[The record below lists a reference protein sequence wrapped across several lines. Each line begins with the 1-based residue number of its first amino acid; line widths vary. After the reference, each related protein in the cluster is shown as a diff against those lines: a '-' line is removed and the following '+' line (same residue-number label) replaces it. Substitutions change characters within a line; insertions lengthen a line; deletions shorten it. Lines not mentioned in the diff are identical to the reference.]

1 MNFVGS
7 VGDYP
12 ESRCKRKSGLSYDFL
27 FVFDRSDYRDFVEI
41 PGIKIVRP
49 PQEALN
55 YLQEKGHKTVLLS
68 VVRICI
74 MHF

>member
-1 MNFVGS
+1 MSVIKYNICFMKKGTEVLLLNQECPVGWTA
-7 VGDYP
+7 
-12 ESRCKRKSGLSYDFL
+12 L
-27 FVFDRSDYRDFVEI
+27 EI
-41 PGIKIVRP
+41 PGIKIVGP

-55 YLQEKGHKTVLLS
+55 YLQEKGHKKVLLS